1 MKKNERKEGVGGKL
15 SGRKRN
21 RMKKMELWTN
31 KRKKMRRTETAAI
44 LKNKWENKAISSKIV
59 TTTKCTKN
67 VILYVCVLTL
77 IDFWISSRSMC
88 LWEYA
93 DAGID
98 P

>member
-1 MKKNERKEGVGGKL
+1 MGGREIELKKYGIMDKKKGKNETN
-15 SGRKRN
+15 RN
-21 RMKKMELWTN
+21 SSN
-31 KRKKMRRTETAAI
+31 I
-44 LKNKWENKAISSKIV
+44 KNKWENKAISSKIA
-59 TTTKCTKN
+59 TTTKSTKN

>member
-1 MKKNERKEGVGGKL
+1 MKEKKEWGKL

-21 RMKKMELWTN
+21 RMKKNGIMD
-31 KRKKMRRTETAAI
+31 KKKG
-44 LKNKWENKAISSKIV
+44 KNERNRNSSNIKKKWENKAISSKIAA
-59 TTTKCTKN
+59 TAKSTKN
-67 VILYVCVLTL
+67 IIMYVCVLTL